1 MEQGKITLRRY
12 SGKFTQKELN
22 SIINSFRKHS
32 RFNDNS
38 CQIATKFFVQG
49 QLQIDIAEEHKLSRS
64 YINYVCSLVLNEHL
78 RLEKTGKGKHH
89 D

>member
-22 SIINSFRKHS
+22 SIINSYRKHS

-49 QLQIDIAEEHKLSRS
+49 QLQIDIAEEYKLSRS